1 MTVSQ
6 AHKLWQENG
15 FSVSERTVRRYCE
28 KRQIDGVKQTA
39 INGRYIIPNS
49 AVAPPYLPQKKKART
64 QADHILDILSALNE
78 GRMIY
83 ARNFKLSKEKLLSYT
98 QLLLDEG
105 KVRLIEGRPKKD
117 INSYILTSDGLKHL
131 KEQKPSRPLNITVN
145 NSASLIKTGDIGL
158 KTDIS

>member
-28 KRQIDGVKQTA
+28 KRQIEGVKQMA
-39 INGRYIIPNS
+39 INGRYIIPSS
-49 AVAPPYLPQKKKART
+49 AIAPPYLPSKKKGRT
-64 QADHILDILSALNE
+64 QADHILDILTSLNE
-78 GRMIY
+78 GRMVY
-83 ARNFKLSKEKLLSYT
+83 ACNFKLSKEKLSNYT

-105 KVRLIEGRPKKD
+105 KIRLINGRPKRD
-117 INSYILTSDGLKHL
+117 VNSYILTSDGLKHL
-131 KEQKPSRPLNITVN
+131 KEQKPLRPLNISIN